1 MKQGVSQ
8 WLLGLILVAFPIG
21 CLILTF
27 ALIHNPPQTMA
38 EDEELDSASEL
49 TPPDKVTQLPDFSSI
64 EHIPDRKEAFYELLM
79 PMIEWRNHQLSAM
92 RETVLQMQEQLDL
105 GENLSTEQQ
114 RRLEKLRVHF
124 RVSEDNYSSA
134 EEALEVLKIRV
145 DVVPSAMVLAQG
157 AAESGWG
164 TSRFAVEGNNIF
176 GQWCYRKGCGLVPGS
191 RSEDM
196 SHEVQIFETVNEAV
210 ATYFRNINTNR
221 AYRELRQLRSELRAQ
236 DQPLTGT
243 ALVEGLQRYSS
254 RGQAYIEE
262 LRELIRFND
271 LEDVEERLAQKAS
284 QAESEDSTESSTQEG
299 EG

>member
-124 RVSEDNYSSA
+124 RVSEDNYSST